1 MIKVKYLDKDL
12 TKLEKTKKGDLID
25 LRVSWIDINGYRVH
39 DKLFKE
45 TPEFWYEKG
54 DIVTV
59 GFGVAMELPK
69 GFKANVYPR
78 SSLFKNYGLILTNS
92 VGQIDNSYNGDEDE
106 WKGMFIALRDGKVS
120 YNDRLLQFD
129 ISPVWI
135 KKDDLVEVET
145 LGNENR
151 GGYGTTGVK

>member
-1 MIKVKYLDKDL
+1 
-12 TKLEKTKKGDLID
+12 
-25 LRVSWIDINGYRVH
+25 
-39 DKLFKE
+39 
-45 TPEFWYEKG
+45 
-54 DIVTV
+54 
-59 GFGVAMELPK
+59 
-69 GFKANVYPR
+69 
-78 SSLFKNYGLILTNS
+78 
-92 VGQIDNSYNGDEDE
+92 
-106 WKGMFIALRDGKVS
+106 MFIALRDGKVS

>member
-1 MIKVKYLDKDL
+1 MIKVKYLDKDI
-12 TKLEKTKKGDLID
+12 TKLEKTEKGDLID
-25 LRVSWIDINGYRVH
+25 LRVSSMQINDIKY
-39 DKLFKE
+39 DKSILKNIGSV
-45 TPEFWYEKG
+45 PYSAG
-54 DIVTV
+54 DVINF

-135 KKDDLVEVET
+135 KKDDLVEVEI

>member
-1 MIKVKYLDKDL
+1 MDKEQEQRL
-12 TKLEKTKKGDLID
+12 LEALNEFRRDEYWDSID
-25 LRVSWIDINGYRVH
+25 AIPEDGIIPIGYTTYV
-39 DKLFKE
+39 
-45 TPEFWYEKG
+45 
-54 DIVTV
+54 V
-59 GFGVAMELPK
+59 
-69 GFKANVYPR
+69 PR
-78 SSLFKNYGLILTNS
+78 SSTFKHYGIILVNS
-92 VGQIDNSYNGDEDE
+92 IGVIDSSYCGDEDE

>member
-1 MIKVKYLDKDL
+1 
-12 TKLEKTKKGDLID
+12 
-25 LRVSWIDINGYRVH
+25 
-39 DKLFKE
+39 
-45 TPEFWYEKG
+45 
-54 DIVTV
+54 
-59 GFGVAMELPK
+59 MELPK

-135 KKDDLVEVET
+135 KKDDLVEVEI

-151 GGYGTTGVK
+151 GGYGTTGVE